1 MVWDMEW
8 LVDHFAHI
16 RPLGDWFFLQGHE
29 PRYRLLAPCDED
41 FQTVF
46 HLRKISGE
54 MGFRFVDGDG
64 HALTLKTRKE
74 LVKLVH
80 PQCVFNIRVGAVFE
94 DAVAFDEF
102 ANAVVE
108 AVGGFPASG
117 KNALVRDDVIA
128 LVRILADRC

>member
-1 MVWDMEW
+1 MFS
-8 LVDHFAHI
+8 HN
-16 RPLGDWFFLQGHE
+16 
-29 PRYRLLAPCDED
+29 
-41 FQTVF
+41 
-46 HLRKISGE
+46 S
-54 MGFRFVDGDG
+54 
-64 HALTLKTRKE
+64 
-74 LVKLVH
+74 
-80 PQCVFNIRVGAVFE
+80 VGAVFE